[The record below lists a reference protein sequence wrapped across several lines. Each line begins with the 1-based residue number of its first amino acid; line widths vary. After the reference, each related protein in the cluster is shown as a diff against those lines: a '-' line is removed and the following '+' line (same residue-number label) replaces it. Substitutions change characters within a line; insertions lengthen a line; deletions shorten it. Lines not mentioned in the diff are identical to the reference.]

1 MKAFCIVALAA
12 FSAPGFA
19 QDAPPSAP
27 PVAGDEEVI
36 VQGRTP
42 QEVRLEIEKV
52 ENAVYERF
60 NALNSDD
67 DFDIVCAEHAPT
79 GSNIPVRSCRPN
91 FVLRAEQRAGGASLS
106 RMQGTA
112 PRSPQNVSAHLQQK
126 GEELTAEMQRLAR
139 EDEQLLRGLARLA
152 ELNAMAAGEP
162 ATAR

>member
-1 MKAFCIVALAA
+1 MNLSRILALAA
-12 FSAPGFA
+12 LAGPVLA
-19 QDAPPSAP
+19 QDAPLSSP
-27 PVAGDEEVI
+27 PVASDEEV
-36 VQGRTP
+36 VVRGRTP
-42 QEVRLEIEKV
+42 LEVRLEIEKV

-152 ELNAMAAGEP
+152 ELNAIAAGEP